1 MIELYS
7 DGSPNGHK
15 ISIALEELGTPYRV
29 NPVSV
34 FTGEGQSQEFLAI
47 NPNGKIPVIRDS
59 ATGQVLTESNAILL
73 YLADQSGKLIPS
85 AVPERWRAIELLLFQ
100 ASTVGPMFGQRAHFT
115 IMAPE
120 TISYGMERYLKESE
134 RINRVV
140 DELLS
145 HQPYFLNDYS
155 IVDIAFYGWY
165 FTAEH
170 MGFATDHYPHLHDW
184 YRRVGARPAV
194 QRGVT
199 IPKGLP
205 ELPPRKDLAVTA

>member
-15 ISIALEELGTPYRV
+15 ISIALEELGASYTV

-34 FTGEGQSQEFLAI
+34 FTGEGQTDEFLSI
-47 NPNGKIPVIRDS
+47 NPNGKIPVIRDT
-59 ATGQVLTESNAILL
+59 ATGQVVTESNAILL
-73 YLADQSGKLIPS
+73 YLAEQAGKLVPS
-85 AVPERWRAIELLLFQ
+85 QGQERWRAIELLLFQ

-120 TISYGMERYLKESE
+120 TIPYGMERYLKESD

-145 HQPYFLNDYS
+145 DRPYFLSDYS
-155 IVDIAFYGWY
+155 IVDIAFFGWY

-170 MGFATDHYPHLHDW
+170 MGFATDPYPHLHQW
-184 YRRVGARPAV
+184 YHRVGARPAV
-194 QRGVT
+194 QRGTT

-205 ELPPRKDLAVTA
+205 ELPPRKDLAVPA

>member
-15 ISIALEELGTPYRV
+15 ISIALEELGTPYTV

-59 ATGQVLTESNAILL
+59 ATGQLVTESNAILL
-73 YLADQSGKLIPS
+73 YLADQASKLIPS
-85 AVPERWRAIELLLFQ
+85 QEQERWRAIELLLFQ

-120 TISYGMERYLKESE
+120 TIPYAMRRYINESD
-134 RINRVV
+134 RINQLV
-140 DELLS
+140 DGLLS
-145 HQPYFLNDYS
+145 NQSYFLSGYS
-155 IVDIAFYGWY
+155 IVDIAFFGWY

-170 MGFATDHYPHLHDW
+170 MGFATNPYPNLHAW
-184 YRRVGARPAV
+184 YNRVGSRPAV
-194 QRGVT
+194 QKGVT

-205 ELPPRKDLAVTA
+205 ELPPRKDLAASV